1 MKAAQV
7 LLQAVSKAKS
17 LALFYSTRP
26 DPHFLPQGEAI
37 TSPWQG
43 EARVRVDRLMKLLVA
58 ITVLTVGILSVVP
71 GIRATEASKVDTNSN
86 SVDEPLTLD
95 IRAAAGL
102 PFQTAENL
110 TLGATESSAE
120 ASEADKLAKEL
131 ANPIASL
138 ISVPFQANEDWGYG
152 PTGNGYKFTLN
163 IQPVIPI
170 SISKDW
176 NLILRTIFP
185 IVSQHDLFYFANLPK
200 NSPLQPQNRSQD
212 GLSDTTQSFF
222 LSPKKPGPFGLIWGL
237 GPAFLYPTGTHP
249 LLDTGT
255 FSIGPTFVVLKQAG
269 PWTIGALMNQLWS
282 VVISEDRSSVSQ
294 MFVQPFISYTTGT
307 HTTFTIDTEST
318 ANWNASGIDG
328 KWTVPVIFQISQIL
342 KIGKQPI
349 SIQIGGKYYADSPRY
364 GPNWGVRFNF
374 TLLYPTVRPP
384 APVERTGFAK

>member
-1 MKAAQV
+1 MRQSQIV
-7 LLQAVSKAKS
+7 LGVT
-17 LALFYSTRP
+17 ALT
-26 DPHFLPQGEAI
+26 L
-37 TSPWQG
+37 
-43 EARVRVDRLMKLLVA
+43 
-58 ITVLTVGILSVVP
+58 GILSVVP
-71 GIRATEASKVDTNSN
+71 GIRATEPSKVDTNN
-86 SVDEPLTLD
+86 NNVDESLTLD

-102 PFQTAENL
+102 PFQTAGNL

-185 IVSQHDLFYFANLPK
+185 IVSQHGLFYLANLPK

-222 LSPKKPGPFGLIWGL
+222 FSPKKPGPLGLIWGL
-237 GPAFLYPTGTHP
+237 GPVFLYPTGTND
-249 LLDTGT
+249 LLGSGT
-255 FSIGPTFVVLKQAG
+255 FSIGPTLVVLKQEG
-269 PWTIGALMNQLWS
+269 PWTMAARLNQPGS
-282 VVISEDRSSVSQ
+282 VVIEEHRSSLSQ
-294 MFVQPFISYTTGT
+294 MFVQPFISYTTKT
-307 HTTFTIDTEST
+307 HTTFTLSSEST
-318 ANWNASGIDG
+318 ANWNASSENG

-349 SIQIGGKYYADSPRY
+349 SIQIGGQYYADSPRY
-364 GPNWGVRFNF
+364 GPDWRVRFAL
-374 TLLYPTVRPP
+374 TLLYPTARPP
-384 APVERTGFAK
+384 APVEKTSFAKQ